1 MPAGKQTQIVDKIQ
15 TIKNLE
21 TEGRPAVMENLLKII
36 RQFNEER
43 DWEQYHSPKNLAMA
57 LSVEVAEVVE
67 HFQWLNQTQ
76 SRSVEPSKKEEIK
89 DEIGDIL
96 IYLVNLADKL
106 GIDPIRAALD
116 KIEKNR
122 SKYPVELS
130 KGNAL
135 KYKDY

>member
-1 MPAGKQTQIVDKIQ
+1 
-15 TIKNLE
+15 
-21 TEGRPAVMENLLKII
+21 MENLLQIVRK
-36 RQFNEER
+36 FNKER

-67 HFQWLNQTQ
+67 HFQWLNQAQ
-76 SRSVEPSKKEEIK
+76 SRSLEPSKKEEIR

-106 GIDPIRAALD
+106 DIDPIRAALD

-122 SKYPVELS
+122 KKYPVRLS

-135 KYKDY
+135 KYNEK

>member
-1 MPAGKQTQIVDKIQ
+1 
-15 TIKNLE
+15 
-21 TEGRPAVMENLLKII
+21 MENLLTIV
-36 RQFNEER
+36 REFNRER

-76 SRSVEPSKKEEIK
+76 SRSMEPSKKEEIK

-106 GIDPIRAALD
+106 GIDPIQAALD

-122 SKYPVELS
+122 MRYPVRLS

-135 KYKDY
+135 KYREY